1 MNKDGTQKHG
11 GRTTMICDW
20 CHKEMNEVD
29 TCTGNLVVEFPD
41 GTTLP
46 SLTFHFDEDN
56 GRCHDCKIK
65 HGG

>member
-1 MNKDGTQKHG
+1 
-11 GRTTMICDW
+11 MICDW